1 MALNSVK
8 YVLLICLVVMA
19 FVLFNTVDN
28 TKQAF
33 LSARVATSQSASLPP
48 AELVIEDDFIVQDL
62 YSVADIALVP
72 SATSYSDVYLRFF
85 DWPEPQIYQPIAQDQ
100 QRWMRLNL
108 KNAGATYKSLSL
120 SIEDTTL
127 DVVEVYVLDSRMRIL
142 NAYNAGTWKAEG
154 LYTHD
159 FKSFHFPFTLKPGQ
173 AASILVAISDAGMIT
188 APISL
193 WDEENRVVHE
203 RRYLVLLG
211 SLVGALIILC
221 GYSLVT
227 YLLNRTQVRFWFAVS
242 SVLMLLTV
250 LTTEGFIVLPT
261 QYPVS
266 VASLSLL
273 FFALMLGSMAKL
285 HHGLIPT
292 IPKWCKSVNYLF
304 PAILFITA
312 FVSNTY
318 DYIQISFIIAP
329 LAVLSQ
335 VISSQYY
342 STGNN
347 ITAQRLLF
355 IGWALLILAGCVSI
369 NDFLGFQASSNSDR
383 TIIIGLFGLGM
394 LSFVVAI
401 TVSERLSHRNQLTE
415 QKQKIHDLHHFYEL
429 FKNSAEGL
437 YTSTLDGELISI
449 NPAMCQLFGY
459 DDEAS
464 MLASVGSTSD
474 FYADNHDRDILLGEL
489 IEKGVVLGR
498 EIKGLKQNGAEFWF
512 SLSCQMRT
520 EGGSSYLYGSIFDI
534 TEKKQSSISLEYLAT
549 HDPLTGVYNRRE
561 FEHQLH
567 AAIRRMPNETE
578 PTVLLYLDL
587 DRFKIVNDTCGHK
600 AGDSLIKELAQ
611 ILQNIVQEN
620 GIMARLGGD
629 EFAVLLPRQNEDAA
643 YLIAMRLLNA
653 VHHYRFIWE
662 NRIFTLGVS
671 IGLIDCSSH
680 NGSAEQLI
688 SMADAACYVAKDMG
702 RNQIHRY
709 RADDESLQR
718 YEQELNWVSHINDAL
733 QDDKFILYY
742 QHYRPLN
749 RELDGD
755 YFEILLRMDLDGD
768 IVPPNAFLPSAE
780 RYDLSAKV
788 DRWVVENTFKW
799 LSHNPDKCQ
808 QLQRCNIN
816 LSGHSLADRDLKL
829 FVLNAFEKYAIP
841 YDKICF
847 EITETMA
854 IVKLEETLQFMRT
867 FRQMGC
873 KFALDD
879 FGSGFSS
886 YAYLKSLPVDC
897 VKIDGSF
904 VRDILTDN
912 VDLAMVSSIKDVAKA
927 MGMETVA
934 EFVENESVMTQ
945 LGKLGVDYAQGYGV
959 AKPIPLDDYTPLS
972 C

>member
-1 MALNSVK
+1 MALNGVK
-8 YVLLICLVVMA
+8 YVLLTLLLISA

-28 TKQAF
+28 TKEKYTSDRSVSLQAI
-33 LSARVATSQSASLPP
+33 TLPP
-48 AELVIEDDFIVQDL
+48 AELNIDDGFIAKDL
-62 YSVADIALVP
+62 YSVADIAIIPNAV
-72 SATSYSDVYLRFF
+72 SYADVSLQFF
-85 DWPEPQIYQPIAQDQ
+85 EWPEPQIYTPIPKDERQ
-100 QRWMRLNL
+100 WMRLNV
-108 KNAGATYKSLSL
+108 KYNGASYKPLAL
-120 SIEDTTL
+120 TVEDTTL
-127 DVVEVYVLDSRMRIL
+127 DVVELYVLDDRMRIL
-142 NAYNAGTWKAEG
+142 SAYNTGAWKADAIH
-154 LYTHD
+154 THD
-159 FKSFHFPFTLKPGQ
+159 SKSFHFPFTIKPGQ
-173 AASILVAISDAGMIT
+173 KVTLLLGISDGGMMT
-188 APISL
+188 APIAL
-193 WDEENRVVHE
+193 WDEEARIGHE
-203 RRYLVLLG
+203 RRYLLLIG
-211 SLVGALIILC
+211 TLVGALFILC

-227 YLLNRTQVRFWFAVS
+227 YVLNRTQVRFWFAIS
-242 SVLMLLTV
+242 SVLMLFTV
-250 LTTEGFIVLPT
+250 LATEGFIRV
-261 QYPVS
+261 PVVS
-266 VASLSLL
+266 PIAIASLSLL
-273 FFALMLGSMAKL
+273 CFSLMLGAMAKV
-285 HHGLIPT
+285 HHGLIDNIPT
-292 IPKWCKSVNYLF
+292 WCKALNFAL
-304 PAILFITA
+304 PAAL
-312 FVSNTY
+312 FVSSFLSTTFE
-318 DYIQISFIIAP
+318 QTQLSFFIIP
-329 LAVLSQ
+329 LAIATQLASA
-335 VISSQYY
+335 QYY

-347 ITAQRLLF
+347 TTAQRLLF
-355 IGWALLILAGCVSI
+355 IGWMLLILAGVVYV
-369 NDFLGFQASSNSDR
+369 NDFLGFKSSSNADR
-383 TIIIGLFGLGM
+383 AILIGLFALGM

-401 TVSERLSHRNQLTE
+401 SASERLSHRNQLTE
-415 QKQKIHDLHHFYEL
+415 QEQKIHDLHHFYEL

-474 FYADNHDRDILLGEL
+474 FYASENDRDLLLGEL
-489 IEKGVVLGR
+489 IEQGVVLGR
-498 EIKGLKQNGAEFWF
+498 EIKGKKRNGAEFWF

-520 EGGSSYLYGSIFDI
+520 ENGSNYLYGSIFDV
-534 TEKKQSSISLEYLAT
+534 TEKKQSSISLEYMAT

-561 FEHQLH
+561 FEHQLQL
-567 AAIRRMPNETE
+567 AVKRLPNETE

-611 ILQNIVQEN
+611 ILQNIVQDA

-671 IGLIDCSSH
+671 IGLVDCAQHRNSP
-680 NGSAEQLI
+680 EQLI

-718 YEQELNWVSHINDAL
+718 YEEELNWVSHINDAL
-733 QDDKFILYY
+733 QVDKFELYY

-755 YFEILLRMDLDGD
+755 YFEILLRMNLDGD

-799 LSHNPDKCQ
+799 IHNNPEKCEN
-808 QLQRCNIN
+808 LQRCNIN

-841 YDKICF
+841 YEKICF

-904 VRDILTDN
+904 VRDILTDH

-934 EFVENESVMTQ
+934 EFVENENVMTQ

-959 AKPIPLDDYTPLS
+959 AKPSPLEDYQSL
-972 C
+972 